1 MLALS
6 YLQPKIIRL
15 SLKNFVILVP
25 MKRIIIIGGGFAGL
39 KIARSLKNTDNEIWL
54 IDKNNFH
61 QFQPLFYQ
69 VATSGL
75 EPSSITF
82 PLRKLFQSH
91 KNVHLRVT
99 EVTKVNVSENSITTH
114 LGEIKYDK
122 LIIATGATTNFFGN
136 TTIAKHA
143 IPMKSVNEAL
153 YLRNT
158 LLQNFEDA
166 LSANE
171 EEKQAL
177 LNIVVVGGGPTGVE
191 VSGALAE
198 MKKNIL
204 PKDYPELD
212 FNKMN
217 IYLIESGPKTLGA
230 MSEQASA
237 KSQEYLE
244 QLGVNVWTSTLVKN
258 FDGNV
263 VELGNGKTIPTKT
276 VVWGAGIIGNN
287 IAGMPESSITRGN
300 RFLVGRTSLIE
311 GCTNIYAI
319 GDIALMKT
327 EKFPNGHPQVATV
340 AIEQAN
346 HLAKNIKNNTNTP
359 YEYSDK
365 GSMATVGK
373 HLAVVDLPNIKF
385 QGFLAWVFWM
395 FLHLMLILGVK
406 NKLIIFVNWLWKYF
420 TSDQS
425 LRLIIKPFKKQL

>member
-1 MLALS
+1 
-6 YLQPKIIRL
+6 
-15 SLKNFVILVP
+15 
-25 MKRIIIIGGGFAGL
+25 MKRIVIIGGGFAGL
-39 KIARSLKNTDNEIWL
+39 KAARQLENSGHEIWL

-75 EPSSITF
+75 EPSSISF
-82 PLRKLFQSH
+82 PLRKVFQNS

-99 EVTKVNVSENSITTH
+99 TVTKVNPENNSITTP
-114 LGEIKYDK
+114 LGEIKYDT

-136 TTIAKHA
+136 AAIAEKA

-153 YLRNT
+153 YLRNV

-166 LSANE
+166 LSATE

-198 MKKNIL
+198 MKKKIL

-212 FNKMN
+212 FRKMN

-230 MSEQASA
+230 MSEQSSV
-237 KSQEYLE
+237 KSKEYLE
-244 QLGVNVWTSTLVKN
+244 KLGVNVWTSTLVKN
-258 FDGNV
+258 YDGKI
-263 VELGNGKTIPTKT
+263 VELGNGKTIPART

-287 IAGMPESSITRGN
+287 IPGIGESCITKGN
-300 RFLVGRTSLIE
+300 RFFVNRINLVE
-311 GCTNIYAI
+311 GYNNIYAI
-319 GDIALMKT
+319 GDIALMRT
-327 EKFPNGHPQVATV
+327 EKYPNGHPQIATV
-340 AIEQAN
+340 ALEQAK
-346 HLAKNIKNNTNTP
+346 HLAKNLKNNTEIP

-373 HLAVVDLPNIKF
+373 HLAVVDLPKLSF
-385 QGFLAWVFWM
+385 QGFFAWLFWM

-406 NKLIIFVNWLWKYF
+406 NKLIVFVNWLWKYF

-425 LRLIIKPFKKQL
+425 LRLIIKPFKKEV

>member
-1 MLALS
+1 M
-6 YLQPKIIRL
+6 Q
-15 SLKNFVILVP
+15 
-25 MKRIIIIGGGFAGL
+25 RIVIIGGGFAGL

-82 PLRKLFQSH
+82 PLRKLFQNY

-99 EVTKVNVSENSITTH
+99 EVTKVNVNENSITTH
-114 LGEIKYDK
+114 LGEVKYDK

-136 TTIAKHA
+136 ATIAKNA

-171 EEKQAL
+171 EDKQAL

-237 KSQEYLE
+237 KSKEYLE

-300 RFLVGRTSLIE
+300 RFLVDRTSLIE

-340 AIEQAN
+340 AIEQAK
-346 HLAKNIKNNTNTP
+346 HLANNIKNNVNIP

-385 QGFLAWVFWM
+385 QGFFAWLFWM

-425 LRLIIKPFKKQL
+425 LRLIIKPFKK

>member
-1 MLALS
+1 ME
-6 YLQPKIIRL
+6 
-15 SLKNFVILVP
+15 
-25 MKRIIIIGGGFAGL
+25 RIVIIGGGFAGL
-39 KIARSLKNTDNEIWL
+39 KLARELKNTGNEIWL
-54 IDKNNFH
+54 IDKNNYH

-75 EPSSITF
+75 EPSSISF
-82 PLRKLFQSH
+82 PLRKVFQNN
-91 KNVHLRVT
+91 KNVILRFT
-99 EVTKVNVSENSITTH
+99 EVTKINPEQNTITTP
-114 LGEIKYDK
+114 LGEIGYNK

-136 TTIAKHA
+136 ASIAKYA

-158 LLQNFEDA
+158 ILQNFEDA

-171 EEKQAL
+171 EEQKAL

-212 FNKMN
+212 FQKMN
-217 IYLIESGPKTLGA
+217 IYLIESGPKTLGS
-230 MSEQASA
+230 MSEESSA
-237 KSQEYLE
+237 KSKEYLE
-244 QLGVNVWTSTLVKN
+244 KLGVIVLTSTLVKN
-258 FDGNV
+258 FDGNT
-263 VELGNGKTIPTKT
+263 VELENGKSIRTKT
-276 VVWGAGIIGNN
+276 VVWGAGITGN
-287 IAGMPESSITRGN
+287 IIPGIPENSIVRGN
-300 RFLVGRTSLIE
+300 RVLVDRTNRIE
-311 GCTNIYAI
+311 GCRNIYAI

-327 EKFPNGHPQVATV
+327 ENFPNGHPQVATV
-340 AIEQAN
+340 AIEQGK
-346 HLAKNIKNNTNTP
+346 HLARNFRNNTEIP

-385 QGFLAWVFWM
+385 QGFLAWLFWM

-425 LRLIIKPFKKQL
+425 LRLIIKPVKKDL

>member
-1 MLALS
+1 
-6 YLQPKIIRL
+6 
-15 SLKNFVILVP
+15 
-25 MKRIIIIGGGFAGL
+25 MKRIVIIGGGFAGL
-39 KIARSLKNTDNEIWL
+39 KLARELKNSGDEIWL
-54 IDKNNFH
+54 IDKHNFH

-75 EPSSITF
+75 EASSISF
-82 PLRKLFQSH
+82 PLRKVFQNN
-91 KNVHLRVT
+91 KNIHLRVA
-99 EVTKVNVSENSITTH
+99 EVTKVNPDQNSIDTSV
-114 LGEIKYDK
+114 GEIKYDK
-122 LIIATGATTNFFGN
+122 LILATGATTNFFGN
-136 TTIAKHA
+136 ATIEKNA

-171 EEKQAL
+171 EEKQSL

-212 FNKMN
+212 FSKMN

-237 KSQEYLE
+237 KSKEYLE

-287 IAGMPESSITRGN
+287 IAGIPESSITRGN
-300 RFLVGRTSLIE
+300 RFLVNRTNLIE

-327 EKFPNGHPQVATV
+327 EKFPNGHPQIATV
-340 AIEQAN
+340 AIEQGK
-346 HLAKNIKNNTNTP
+346 HLAKNIKNNSNTP

-365 GSMATVGK
+365 GTMATVGK
-373 HLAVVDLPNIKF
+373 HLAVVDLPGLKF
-385 QGFLAWVFWM
+385 QGFLAWLFWM

-406 NKLIIFVNWLWKYF
+406 NKLLIFVNWLWKYF

-425 LRLIIKPFKKQL
+425 LRLIIKPFKK

>member
-1 MLALS
+1 M
-6 YLQPKIIRL
+6 Q
-15 SLKNFVILVP
+15 
-25 MKRIIIIGGGFAGL
+25 RIVIIGGGFAGL
-39 KIARSLKNTDNEIWL
+39 KIARSLKNTNNEIWL

-82 PLRKLFQSH
+82 PLRKLFQNH

-99 EVTKVNVSENSITTH
+99 EVTKVNVSENSISTH

-136 TTIAKHA
+136 ATIAKNA

-166 LSANE
+166 LSANDE
-171 EEKQAL
+171 DRQAL
-177 LNIVVVGGGPTGVE
+177 LNVVVVGGGPTGVE

-237 KSQEYLE
+237 KSKEYLE

-287 IAGMPESSITRGN
+287 IAGIPESSITRGN
-300 RFLVGRTSLIE
+300 RFLVDRTNLVE

-340 AIEQAN
+340 AIEQAI
-346 HLAKNIKNNTNTP
+346 HLANNIKNNTSIP

>member
-1 MLALS
+1 
-6 YLQPKIIRL
+6 
-15 SLKNFVILVP
+15 
-25 MKRIIIIGGGFAGL
+25 MKRIVIIGGGFAGL
-39 KIARSLKNTDNEIWL
+39 KLARTLKNTGDEIWL
-54 IDKNNFH
+54 IDKHNFH

-75 EPSSITF
+75 EASSISF
-82 PLRKLFQSH
+82 PLRKLFQSN
-91 KNVHLRVT
+91 KNIHLRVT
-99 EVTKVNVSENSITTH
+99 EVTKVNVSASSITTP

-122 LIIATGATTNFFGN
+122 LIIATGATTNFYGN
-136 TTIAKHA
+136 TAIEKNA

-158 LLQNFEDA
+158 LLQNLEDA
-166 LSANE
+166 LSANGV
-171 EEKQAL
+171 EKQAL

-198 MKKNIL
+198 MKKSIL

-212 FNKMN
+212 FTKMN

-237 KSQEYLE
+237 KSKEYLE
-244 QLGVNVWTSTLVKN
+244 KLGVNVWTSTLVKN

-263 VELGNGKTIPTKT
+263 VELGNGKTINTKT
-276 VVWGAGIIGNN
+276 VVWGAGIKGNTL
-287 IAGMPESSITRGN
+287 AGMPETSVTKGQ
-300 RFLVGRTSLIE
+300 RFLVDRTNLVE
-311 GCTNIYAI
+311 GCTNVYAI

-327 EKFPNGHPQVATV
+327 EKFPNGHPQIATV
-340 AIEQAN
+340 AIEQAK
-346 HLAKNIKNNTNTP
+346 HLAKNIKNNTTTP

-365 GSMATVGK
+365 GTMATVGR
-373 HLAVVDLPNIKF
+373 HLAVVDLPGFKF
-385 QGFLAWVFWM
+385 QGFFAWLFWM

-425 LRLIIKPFKKQL
+425 LRLIIKPFKKPL

>member
-1 MLALS
+1 
-6 YLQPKIIRL
+6 
-15 SLKNFVILVP
+15 
-25 MKRIIIIGGGFAGL
+25 MKRTVIIGGGFAGL
-39 KIARSLKNTDNEIWL
+39 KIARSLKNTNNEIWL

-82 PLRKLFQSH
+82 PLRKLFQNH

-99 EVTKVNVSENSITTH
+99 EVTKVNVSENSISTH

-136 TTIAKHA
+136 ATIAKNA

-166 LSANE
+166 LSANDE
-171 EEKQAL
+171 DRQAL
-177 LNIVVVGGGPTGVE
+177 LNVVVVGGGPTGVE

-237 KSQEYLE
+237 KSKEYLE

-300 RFLVGRTSLIE
+300 RFLVDRTNLVE
-311 GCTNIYAI
+311 GCSNIYAI

-340 AIEQAN
+340 AIEQAK
-346 HLAKNIKNNTNTP
+346 HLANNIKNNTSIP

>member
-1 MLALS
+1 
-6 YLQPKIIRL
+6 
-15 SLKNFVILVP
+15 
-25 MKRIIIIGGGFAGL
+25 MKRIVIIGGGFAGL
-39 KIARSLKNTDNEIWL
+39 KLARELKNSGHEIWL

-82 PLRKLFQSH
+82 PLRKLFQSN

-99 EVTKVNVSENSITTH
+99 EVTKVNVNENSITTH

-136 TTIAKHA
+136 ATIAKNA

-166 LSANE
+166 LSANNE
-171 EEKQAL
+171 DRQTL

-212 FNKMN
+212 FSKMN
-217 IYLIESGPKTLGA
+217 IYLIEAGPKTLGA
-230 MSEQASA
+230 MSEQSSA
-237 KSQEYLE
+237 KSKEYLE
-244 QLGVNVWTSTLVKN
+244 QLGVNVWTSTQVKN
-258 FDGNV
+258 YDGKI
-263 VELGNGKTIPTKT
+263 VELANGKTIPTKT

-287 IAGMPESSITRGN
+287 IHGMPESSVTRGN
-300 RFLVGRTSLIE
+300 RFLVDRTNLVE
-311 GCTNIYAI
+311 GCTNVYAI

-340 AIEQAN
+340 AIEHAK
-346 HLAKNIKNNTNTP
+346 HLAKNIKNNTNIP

-385 QGFLAWVFWM
+385 QGFFAWLFWM

-425 LRLIIKPFKKQL
+425 LRLIIKPFKKPL